1 MSTLR
6 PFHVAVA
13 VGDLDEARHFYGEL
27 LGCEEGRSDAD
38 WVDFNLFGHQF
49 VCHQFLEPEAVDRH
63 QQRHNFVD
71 GKEVPVPHYGVVL
84 SMDDWDQLADR
95 LVAANAQFIID
106 PYIRF
111 RGQPGE
117 QGTLFISDPSGNA
130 LEFKGFR
137 DLDQLF
143 AG

>member
-1 MSTLR
+1 MSALR
-6 PFHVAVA
+6 PFHVAVT
-13 VGDLDEARHFYGEL
+13 VRDLDEARKFYCEL

-38 WVDFNLFGHQF
+38 WIDFNLFGHQY
-49 VCHQFLEPEAVDRH
+49 VCHRLPDGASKERGPQH
-63 QQRHNFVD
+63 HNFVD
-71 GKEVPVPHYGVVL
+71 GKKVPVPHYGVVL
-84 SMDDWDQLADR
+84 SLDEWEQLAQR
-95 LVAANAQFIID
+95 LFAADVQFIIE

-137 DLDQLF
+137 DFDTLF

>member
-1 MSTLR
+1 MSSLR
-6 PFHVAVA
+6 PFHVAVT
-13 VGDLDEARHFYGEL
+13 VRDLDEARKFYCEL
-27 LGCEEGRSDAD
+27 LGCEEGRSDTD
-38 WVDFNLFGHQF
+38 WIDFNLFGHQF
-49 VCHQFLEPEAVDRH
+49 VCHRLSDGSSKEKEPQH
-63 QQRHNFVD
+63 HNFVD
-71 GKEVPVPHYGVVL
+71 GKKVPVPHYGVVL
-84 SMDDWDQLADR
+84 SLDEWERLAER
-95 LVAANAQFIID
+95 LFAADAQFIIE

-137 DLDQLF
+137 DFDTLF

>member
-1 MSTLR
+1 MRALR

-13 VGDLDEARHFYGEL
+13 VRNLAEARCFYGGL
-27 LGCEEGRSDAD
+27 LGCEEGRSDTD

-49 VCHQFLEPEAVDRH
+49 VCHRFPEDDPKERDE
-63 QQRHNFVD
+63 QRRNFVD
-71 GKEVPVPHYGVVL
+71 GKKVPVPHYGVVL
-84 SMDDWDQLADR
+84 SLDEWEELVDR
-95 LVAANAQFIID
+95 LVAADAPFIIE

-117 QGTLFISDPSGNA
+117 QGTLFIADPSGNA

-137 DLDQLF
+137 DFDMLF

>member
-1 MSTLR
+1 MRVR
-6 PFHVAVA
+6 PFHVAVV
-13 VGDLDEARHFYGEL
+13 VGDLGEARRFYGEL
-27 LGCEEGRSDAD
+27 LGCKEGRSDTD

-49 VCHQFLEPEAVDRH
+49 VCHRFPENEWVERCR
-63 QQRHNFVD
+63 QRHNLVD

-84 SMDDWDQLADR
+84 PMDEWEQLADR
-95 LVAANAQFIID
+95 LTAAKANFIIE

-111 RGQPGE
+111 RGHPGE
-117 QGTLFISDPSGNA
+117 QGTLFIADPSGNA

-137 DLDQLF
+137 DLGMLF

>member
-1 MSTLR
+1 MPALR
-6 PFHVAVA
+6 PFHVAVP
-13 VGDLDEARHFYGEL
+13 VTDLAEARRFYIEI
-27 LGCEEGRSDAD
+27 LGCEEGRSDTD

-49 VCHQFLEPEAVDRH
+49 VCHRFPVDGAAQTGT
-63 QQRHNFVD
+63 QQCNFVD
-71 GKEVPVPHYGVVL
+71 GKKVPVPHYGVVL
-84 SMDDWDQLADR
+84 SLGEWEQLADR
-95 LVAANAQFIID
+95 LLAADVQFIIE

-117 QGTLFISDPSGNA
+117 QGTLFILDPSGNA

-137 DLDQLF
+137 DFGKLF

>member
-1 MSTLR
+1 MRVR
-6 PFHVAVA
+6 PFHVAVP
-13 VGDLDEARHFYGEL
+13 VEDLGEARRFYCGL
-27 LGCEEGRSDAD
+27 LGCEEGRSDTD

-49 VCHQFLEPEAVDRH
+49 VCHRFPENESVERDR
-63 QQRHNFVD
+63 RCHNFVD

-84 SMDDWDQLADR
+84 PMDEWEQLADR
-95 LVAANAQFIID
+95 LTAAKANFIIE

-111 RGQPGE
+111 RGYPGE

-137 DLDQLF
+137 DLGMLF